1 MIPEPLNGKKDDK
14 PPRRS
19 IAGHLF
25 DPLNG
30 KCSCD
35 KLYSDISAAP
45 NSAIDKI
52 DQAGIWCHQGVL
64 TETEWNEIQTENER
78 IFSCCRS

>member
-30 KCSCD
+30 KCSIVYLLQYYLF
-35 KLYSDISAAP
+35 LY
-45 NSAIDKI
+45 NCK
-52 DQAGIWCHQGVL
+52 VY
-64 TETEWNEIQTENER
+64 
-78 IFSCCRS
+78 